1 MAGPNKLHW
10 LDASADEI
18 CKLVDSLTAF
28 PISHRAIHAL
38 KWKDIVY
45 YNPVVKEKFKNNKI
59 QFRVRGTAGGDLLIV
74 PYDISARTANLE
86 VVKIRIH
93 STVSSGR
100 KWMTIDIKDFY
111 LGTPLPQGHYEY
123 IRIHRSKLLL
133 QSVIT
138 KYNLKSLFYKEYVYF
153 ELRKCLYGLPQSGK
167 LSQTRLIAHLTLNGY
182 KQCDNTP
189 CLFRQLTRDTTF
201 SLFVDDFGV
210 SYRNSTDTQ
219 YLITTLRNL

>member
-1 MAGPNKLHW
+1 MQMDDNR
-10 LDASADEI
+10 
-18 CKLVDSLTAF
+18 
-28 PISHRAIHAL
+28 HR
-38 KWKDIVY
+38 
-45 YNPVVKEKFKNNKI
+45 
-59 QFRVRGTAGGDLLIV
+59 GLL
-74 PYDISARTANLE
+74 PR
-86 VVKIRIH
+86 
-93 STVSSGR
+93 
-100 KWMTIDIKDFY
+100 
-111 LGTPLPQGHYEY
+111 PQGHYEY
-123 IRIHRSKLLL
+123 IRIHWSKLP
-133 QSVIT
+133 QFVIA
-138 KYNLKSLFYKEYVYF
+138 KYNLEPLFYKEHVYF